1 MEYLIYFGLGA
12 VAGLISG
19 LFGLG
24 GGVIIVPILI
34 IAFEWQG
41 ISADVATH
49 LAVGTSLAT
58 IIVTSIPSIYTHAQK
73 SAVRWALVS
82 CISPGIVLGALMGG
96 LFALSL
102 SGSKLQLS
110 LGLFFMAV
118 ALQMLFVAPP
128 ASIRNEPS
136 KPLLAIAGVTIGSVS
151 ALFGIGGGSMTTPF
165 LSYFGVRMHHVIGT
179 AAACG
184 LPIAVFSTLVYIG
197 FDGGLGSLPDG
208 AVGYVFLPAWLGII
222 ITSVPMAR
230 LGALLAH
237 RLNERRLKRLFAWL
251 LLAVGF
257 RFTWV
262 NFLN

>member
-1 MEYLIYFGLGA
+1 MEYLLYFGLGA

-19 LFGLG
+19 LFGIG

-34 IAFEWQG
+34 IAFDWQG

-58 IIVTSIPSIYTHAQK
+58 IIVTSIPSIYTHGQK
-73 SAVRWALVS
+73 SAIRWDLVLW
-82 CISPGIVLGALMGG
+82 IGPGIVLGAFMGG

-102 SGSKLQLS
+102 TGSKLQLS
-110 LGLFFMAV
+110 LGLFFIAV
-118 ALQMLFVAPP
+118 ALQMMFVAPP
-128 ASIRNEPS
+128 VSIREEPS
-136 KPLLAIAGVTIGSVS
+136 KPLLTFAGVTIGSVS
-151 ALFGIGGGSMTTPF
+151 ALFGIGGGSLTTPF
-165 LSYFGVRMHHVIGT
+165 LSYFGVRMHQVVGT

-184 LPIAVFSTLVYIG
+184 LPIAVFSTLVYSG
-197 FDGGLGSLPDG
+197 FDSGLGELPQG

-222 ITSVPMAR
+222 ITSVPTAR

-237 RLNERRLKRLFAWL
+237 QLNEQRLKRLFGWL

-257 RFTWV
+257 RFTYI
-262 NFLN
+262 NFFN